1 MIRIRT
7 KPVMPAQA
15 VHRFQIGQELYLKSS
30 FAMPRSIDEIY
41 VVTACLPA
49 TNREFQYRIRAE
61 AERHDRVAGE
71 DSLEPV
77 ASDAQVERTD

>member
-7 KPVMPAQA
+7 KPVMPPQT
-15 VHRFQIGQELYLKSS
+15 VHRFQVGQKLHLKST
-30 FAMPRSIDEIY
+30 FAMPQSIDEIY
-41 VVTACLPA
+41 VVTACLPP

-77 ASDAQVERTD
+77 ASDAQVERTN